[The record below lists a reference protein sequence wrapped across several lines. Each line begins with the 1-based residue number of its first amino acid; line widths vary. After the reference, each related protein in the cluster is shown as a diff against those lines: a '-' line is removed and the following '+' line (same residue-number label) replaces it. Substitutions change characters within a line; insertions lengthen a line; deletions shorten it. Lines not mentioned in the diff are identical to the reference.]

1 MKTKFL
7 IAAAIAALA
16 VSCASAPKEI
26 PQELTAREIVQ
37 RAQEAS
43 DQYNYKA
50 ATAYYRALLDRFGS
64 DPSIACAAEYEI
76 SLIDYKL
83 KRYDEARSGFESLL
97 KRYEGE
103 GAATLP
109 PRYSVLAKKML
120 ERIAETEKK
129 KPAKPASGPAPGSGP
144 A

>member
-7 IAAAIAALA
+7 IAAAAVVAALA
-16 VSCASAPKEI
+16 VSCAGAPKEI
-26 PQELTAREIVQ
+26 PSELTARELGQ

-50 ATAYYRALLDRFGS
+50 ATAYYEALLDRFGS
-64 DPSIACAAEYEI
+64 DPSIACAAEYEL
-76 SLIDYKL
+76 SLIDFKEKKYG
-83 KRYDEARSGFESLL
+83 EARSGFETLL

-103 GAATLP
+103 DAKSLP

-120 ERIAETEKK
+120 ERIAEAERK
-129 KPAKPASGPAPGSGP
+129 
-144 A
+144 